1 MISTSVYAF
10 LGGFFF
16 VGFFSSVGWFSG
28 FSENFRVWVLEEH
41 VRFTLGSF
49 LKIEIHVQEI

>member
-1 MISTSVYAF
+1 MHSWGAF
-10 LGGFFF
+10 FCW
-16 VGFFSSVGWFSG
+16 VFSSVGWFSG